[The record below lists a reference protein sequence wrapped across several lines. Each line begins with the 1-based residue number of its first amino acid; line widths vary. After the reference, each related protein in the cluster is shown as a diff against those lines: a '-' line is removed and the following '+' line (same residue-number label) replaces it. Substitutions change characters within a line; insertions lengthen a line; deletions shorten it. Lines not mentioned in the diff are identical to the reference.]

1 MRLLQSVVIQQEVL
15 EDLGPSIVAF
25 LKKERDQFGSIRGIS
40 STRGPVESRGLGIG
54 LGDSAW
60 EK

>member
-15 EDLGPSIVAF
+15 EDLCPSIVALLKNREIRLKRSELF
-25 LKKERDQFGSIRGIS
+25 LAPEA
-40 STRGPVESRGLGIG
+40 RGLGIG